1 MAFHESCKSR
11 LVSTADES
19 FQQLPIG
26 QPRSVAQNRLAKVRD
41 DLADLAGC
49 HVVSLVRAS
58 AALYLITTRS
68 RLVDAF
74 FSDGRETC

>member
-1 MAFHESCKSR
+1 VTEPGDPSR
-11 LVSTADES
+11 GWVILNGR
-19 FQQLPIG
+19 L
-26 QPRSVAQNRLAKVRD
+26 PRSVAQNRPAKVQD

-68 RLVDAF
+68 RPVDAF
-74 FSDGRETC
+74 FLTAGRPTNQPF